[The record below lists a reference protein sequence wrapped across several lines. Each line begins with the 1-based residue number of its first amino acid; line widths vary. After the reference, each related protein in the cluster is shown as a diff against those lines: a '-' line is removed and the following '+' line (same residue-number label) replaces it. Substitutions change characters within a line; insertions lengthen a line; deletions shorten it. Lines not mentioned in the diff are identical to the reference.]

1 MKRWSYL
8 FMAMGIATAFSACS
22 DEVDL
27 SANNGGGTEESTS
40 QVFMQF
46 NLELPAVS
54 RSTTTSDDDDDYV
67 SSDAGVEIGKD
78 YENQVSEVLV
88 VITDATAGNTY
99 DDFIAGSTVTNLI
112 PTGNNTTYVV
122 PFNTN
127 KLVDYVGDPVNI
139 YVYCNPTKELKEK
152 LEKEEDIDVD
162 ASYTL
167 TSATDETIWS
177 ITKGTTD
184 NKKIGHFLMTNADND
199 YKRTLPANLDNY
211 KVESNPFDLG
221 TINVERAAA
230 RFDYKST
237 VTDETYTLMEDEE
250 GKPEVTVTLTDMALV
265 NLSKEFYYLRRVSAD
280 GTSTNATI
288 GGTETNT
295 NYVVDTD
302 YEWKGKYSEET
313 TDKAS
318 HFFYVYN
325 PNSAST
331 TDYAW
336 TSISSLTS
344 EDNDES
350 WNSGENAN
358 DNRKGYKIWRYAT
371 ENTIPAQVSNQKKGI
386 TTGVAFKGEIQGVTD
401 DMKTLLDGKNV
412 VYVFDNILWGTWD
425 NVKTAA
431 EFKEDDNTTLSNP
444 SLAAAYNEAMEDP
457 DASDTEIEKKA
468 VAAGFTIF
476 RPNTTG
482 KYEVLYYYWNRHN
495 DNNNNGSM
503 GPMEFAVVRNNVY
516 KLSVTGVDKFGH
528 PTDPDDDPDPENPED
543 PDEEDDVYFKVAV
556 EVLPWV
562 VRINNI
568 EF

>member
-54 RSTTTSDDDDDYV
+54 RSTTQTGGG
-67 SSDAGVEIGKD
+67 SDAGVEIGKD

-88 VITDATAGNTY
+88 VITDATEGSTY
-99 DDFIAGSTVTNLI
+99 DKFIAKSSVVT
-112 PTGNNTTYVV
+112 PSSANNTTYVV
-122 PFNTN
+122 PFKTTELTSSAG
-127 KLVDYVGDPVNI
+127 KSVNV
-139 YVYCNPTKELKEK
+139 YVYCNPTEELTKATTF
-152 LEKEEDIDVD
+152 DVNKD
-162 ASYTL
+162 YYTL
-167 TSATDETIWS
+167 TDATNATIW
-177 ITKGTTD
+177 TK
-184 NKKIGHFLMTNADND
+184 NKFLMTNADND

-211 KVESNPFDLG
+211 NVESNPFDLG

-230 RFDYKST
+230 RFDYKSS
-237 VTDETYTLMEDEE
+237 VANETYTLMEDEE

-280 GTSTNATI
+280 GTSTNAAI
-288 GGTETNT
+288 GATETNT

-302 YEWKGKYSEET
+302 YEWKGKYSEQT

-325 PNSAST
+325 PNSASK

-358 DNRKGYKIWRYAT
+358 DKRKGYKIWRYAT
-371 ENTIPAQVSNQKKGI
+371 ENTIPKGTDDGLQKKGI
-386 TTGVAFKGEIQGVTD
+386 TTGVVFKGEIQGATE
-401 DMKTLLDGKNV
+401 DMKTLLNGTNT

-431 EFKEDDNTTLSNP
+431 EATESGNTTLANP
-444 SLAAAYNEAMEDP
+444 SLAAAYNEAMKGGY
-457 DASDTEIEKKA
+457 TEAKA

-476 RPNTTG
+476 KPNADK

-495 DNNNNGSM
+495 DNDNNGSM

-516 KLSVTGVDKFGH
+516 KLSVTGVNKFGH
-528 PTDPDDDPDPENPED
+528 PTNPGDDPDPENPED

-562 VRINNI
+562 VRINDI

>member
-27 SANNGGGTEESTS
+27 SANNEESTEESTS

-54 RSTTTSDDDDDYV
+54 RSTTQTGGG
-67 SSDAGVEIGKD
+67 SDAGVEIGKD

-88 VITDATAGNTY
+88 VITDAK
-99 DDFIAGSTVTNLI
+99 DDKFIAGSTVTNLI

-127 KLVDYVGDPVNI
+127 KLVNYVEKPVNI
-139 YVYCNPTKELKEK
+139 YVYCNPTSELKK
-152 LEKEEDIDVD
+152 GLESEDGIDVN
-162 ASYTL
+162 ATYTL

-177 ITKGTTD
+177 ITDGD
-184 NKKIGHFLMTNADND
+184 NNTKNGHFLMTNADED
-199 YKRTLPANLDNY
+199 YERTLPANLDNY
-211 KVESNPFDLG
+211 KVESNPFDLE
-221 TINVERAAA
+221 TIKVERAAA
-230 RFDYKST
+230 RFDYKSSDA
-237 VTDETYTLMEDEE
+237 DETYTLMKDEN
-250 GKPEVTVTLTDMALV
+250 GDPEVTITLTDMALV

-371 ENTIPAQVSNQKKGI
+371 ENTIPAKVSNQKKGI
-386 TTGVAFKGEIQGVTD
+386 TTGVAFKGEIKGVSEG
-401 DMKTLLDGKNV
+401 MKTLLNGTNT
-412 VYVFDNILWGTWD
+412 VYVFDNILWGTWE
-425 NVKTAA
+425 NVEEAA
-431 EFKEDDNTTLSNP
+431 EAKESGNTTLANP
-444 SLAAAYNEAMEDP
+444 LLAAAYNKAMEDP
-457 DASDTEIEKKA
+457 DASDTEIEKNA
-468 VAAGFTIF
+468 VDAGFTIF
-476 RPNTTG
+476 KPNADK

-495 DNNNNGSM
+495 DNKNNGSM

-516 KLSVTGVDKFGH
+516 KLSVTGVNKFGH
-528 PTDPDDDPDPENPED
+528 PTNPGDDPDPENPED

-562 VRINNI
+562 VRINDI

>member
-27 SANNGGGTEESTS
+27 STNNGGSTEESTS

-54 RSTTTSDDDDDYV
+54 RSTTQTGGG
-67 SSDAGVEIGKD
+67 SDAGVEIGKD

-88 VITDATAGNTY
+88 VITDATEGSTY
-99 DDFIAGSTVTNLI
+99 DKFIAKSSVVT
-112 PTGNNTTYVV
+112 PSSANNTTYVV
-122 PFNTN
+122 PFKTTELTSSAG
-127 KLVDYVGDPVNI
+127 KSVNV
-139 YVYCNPTKELKEK
+139 YVYCNPTEELTKATTF
-152 LEKEEDIDVD
+152 DVNKD
-162 ASYTL
+162 YYTL
-167 TSATDETIWS
+167 TDATNATIW
-177 ITKGTTD
+177 TK
-184 NKKIGHFLMTNADND
+184 NKFLMTNADND

-211 KVESNPFDLG
+211 KVESNPFDLE
-221 TINVERAAA
+221 TIKVERAAA
-230 RFDYKST
+230 RFDYKSSDD
-237 VTDETYTLMEDEE
+237 DETYTLMEDEN
-250 GKPEVTVTLTDMALV
+250 GDPEVTITLTDMALV
-265 NLSKEFYYLRRVSAD
+265 NLSKEFYYLRRVSDD
-280 GTSTNATI
+280 GTSTNAAI
-288 GGTETNT
+288 GGTETKT

-302 YEWKGKYSEET
+302 ADWKSSYSSGSES
-313 TDKAS
+313 D
-318 HFFYVYN
+318 HFYYTYQ
-325 PNSAST
+325 PNDAGAST
-331 TDYAW
+331 YDWDKIADVTGASGTADTD
-336 TSISSLTS
+336 
-344 EDNDES
+344 NS
-350 WNSGENAN
+350 WNT
-358 DNRKGYKIWRYAT
+358 DNSKGDYKIWRYAT

-386 TTGVAFKGEIQGVTD
+386 TTGVAFKGEIKGVSEG
-401 DMKTLLDGKNV
+401 MKTLLNGTNT

-431 EFKEDDNTTLSNP
+431 EAKESDKTTLSNP
-444 SLAAAYNEAMEDP
+444 SLAAAYNKATKEGYT
-457 DASDTEIEKKA
+457 DAKA

-568 EF
+568 KF

>member
-1 MKRWSYL
+1 MKRWNYL
-8 FMAMGIATAFSACS
+8 FMAMGIAMAFSACS

-27 SANNGGGTEESTS
+27 SANNEESTEESTS

-54 RSTTTSDDDDDYV
+54 RSSTTSDDDDDDYV
-67 SSDAGVEIGKD
+67 LSDAGVEIGKD

-88 VITDATAGNTY
+88 VITDAK
-99 DDFIAGSTVTNLI
+99 DDKFIAGSTVTNLI

-127 KLVDYVGDPVNI
+127 KLVNYVEKPVNI
-139 YVYCNPTKELKEK
+139 YVYCNPTSELKK
-152 LEKEEDIDVD
+152 GLESEDGIDVN
-162 ASYTL
+162 ATYTL

-177 ITKGTTD
+177 ITDGD
-184 NKKIGHFLMTNADND
+184 NNTKNGHFLMTNADND

-211 KVESNPFDLG
+211 KVESNPFDLE
-221 TINVERAAA
+221 TIKVERAAA
-230 RFDYKST
+230 RFDYKSS
-237 VTDETYTLMEDEE
+237 VAKETYTLMEED
-250 GKPEVTVTLTDMALV
+250 GKAEVTVTLTDMALV

-280 GTSTNATI
+280 GTSTSATI

-302 YEWKGKYSEET
+302 YDWKSGSTITDYSG
-313 TDKAS
+313 

-325 PNSAST
+325 QNSASA
-331 TDYAW
+331 DYTW
-336 TSISSLTS
+336 TSISSLTNNDD
-344 EDNDES
+344 DNNNS
-350 WNSGENAN
+350 WNTDGT
-358 DNRKGYKIWRYAT
+358 KGDYKIWRYAT
-371 ENTIPAQVSNQKKGI
+371 ENTIPKGTDDGLQKKGI
-386 TTGVAFKGEIQGVTD
+386 TTGVVFKGEIQGATA
-401 DMKTLLDGKNV
+401 DMKALLNGTNT

-431 EFKEDDNTTLSNP
+431 ELKESDKTTLANP
-444 SLAAAYNEAMEDP
+444 LLAAAYKEATKEVYT
-457 DASDTEIEKKA
+457 DANA

-476 RPNTTG
+476 KPNADR

-495 DNNNNGSM
+495 DNKNNGSM

-516 KLSVTGVDKFGH
+516 KLSVTGVNKFGH

>member
-27 SANNGGGTEESTS
+27 SANNGGSTEESTS

-54 RSTTTSDDDDDYV
+54 RSTTQIGGG
-67 SSDAGVEIGKD
+67 SDAGVEIGKD

-88 VITDATAGNTY
+88 VITDATEGDTY
-99 DDFIAGSTVTNLI
+99 DKFITGSTVTNLI
-112 PTGNNTTYVV
+112 PTGSNTTYVV

-127 KLVDYVGDPVNI
+127 KLVDYAGDPVNI
-139 YVYCNPTKELKEK
+139 YVYCNPTSGLKDK
-152 LEKEEDIDVD
+152 LKEEDIDVD

-167 TSATDETIWS
+167 TSVTDETIWS

-184 NKKIGHFLMTNADND
+184 NEKIGHFLMTNADKN

-211 KVESNPFDLG
+211 KVESNPFDLE
-221 TINVERAAA
+221 TIKVERAAA
-230 RFDYKST
+230 RFDYKSS
-237 VTDETYTLMEDEE
+237 VANETYTLMEDEN
-250 GKPEVTVTLTDMALV
+250 GDPEVTVTLTDMALV

-325 PNSAST
+325 PNSAT

-358 DNRKGYKIWRYAT
+358 VDRKGYKIWRYAT

-386 TTGVAFKGEIQGVTD
+386 TTGVVFKGEIQGKG
-401 DMKTLLDGKNV
+401 DMANLLNGEKT

-431 EFKEDDNTTLSNP
+431 EAKESGNTTLSNP
-444 SLAAAYNEAMEDP
+444 SLAAAYNEAMEDGYT
-457 DASDTEIEKKA
+457 DAKA
-468 VAAGFTIF
+468 VTAGFTIF
-476 RPNTTG
+476 RPNANK

-495 DNNNNGSM
+495 DNDNNGSM

-516 KLSVTGVDKFGH
+516 KLSVTGVNKFGH
-528 PTDPDDDPDPENPED
+528 PTNPGDDPDPENPED

-562 VRINNI
+562 VRINDI
-568 EF
+568 KF

>member
-54 RSTTTSDDDDDYV
+54 RSTTQPGGG
-67 SSDAGVEIGKD
+67 SDAGVEIGKD
-78 YENQVSEVLV
+78 CENQVSEVLV
-88 VITDATAGNTY
+88 VITDAT
-99 DDFIAGSTVTNLI
+99 DDKFITKSSVVTAT
-112 PTGNNTTYVV
+112 PTANNTTYVV
-122 PFNTN
+122 PFSTTA
-127 KLVDYVGDPVNI
+127 LTSYVGKSVNV
-139 YVYCNPTKELKEK
+139 YVYCNPTQELKEAESINVNMMTYALK
-152 LEKEEDIDVD
+152 SE
-162 ASYTL
+162 
-167 TSATDETIWS
+167 TDETIW
-177 ITKGTTD
+177 TN
-184 NKKIGHFLMTNADND
+184 NKFLMTNADDD
-199 YKRTLPANLDNY
+199 YERTLPANLDDY
-211 KVESNPFDLG
+211 RVETNPFDLE
-221 TINVERAAA
+221 TIKVERAAA

-250 GKPEVTVTLTDMALV
+250 GDPEVTITLTDMALV

-302 YEWKGKYSEET
+302 YDWKSGSTITDYS
-313 TDKAS
+313 D

-325 PNSAST
+325 QNSASA
-331 TDYAW
+331 DYTW
-336 TSISSLTS
+336 TSISSLTNN
-344 EDNDES
+344 EDDTDNS
-350 WNSGENAN
+350 WNTDGT
-358 DNRKGYKIWRYAT
+358 KGDYKIWRYAT
-371 ENTIPAQVSNQKKGI
+371 ENTIPAAVSNQKKGI
-386 TTGVAFKGEIQGVTD
+386 TTGVVFKGEINAAEGSAI
-401 DMKTLLDGKNV
+401 KTAMDAGYL
-412 VYVFDNILWGTWD
+412 VYVFDNILWGTW
-425 NVKTAA
+425 NEVETAA
-431 EFKEDDNTTLSNP
+431 KATESGSSTLLNP
-444 SLAAAYNEAMEDP
+444 SLAAAYNEATDDGYT
-457 DASDTEIEKKA
+457 DAKA

-476 RPNTTG
+476 KPNADK

-495 DNNNNGSM
+495 DNKNNGSM

-516 KLSVTGVDKFGH
+516 KLSVTGVNKFGH
-528 PTDPDDDPDPENPED
+528 PTDPKDDPDPENPED

>member
-1 MKRWSYL
+1 MKWSYL

-27 SANNGGGTEESTS
+27 SANNEESTEESTS

-54 RSTTTSDDDDDYV
+54 RSTTQTGGG
-67 SSDAGVEIGKD
+67 SDAGVEIGKD

-88 VITDATAGNTY
+88 VITDAK
-99 DDFIAGSTVTNLI
+99 DDKFIAGSTVTNLI

-127 KLVDYVGDPVNI
+127 KLVNYVEKPVNI
-139 YVYCNPTKELKEK
+139 YVYCNPTSELKK
-152 LEKEEDIDVD
+152 GLESEDGIDVN
-162 ASYTL
+162 ATYTL

-177 ITKGTTD
+177 ITDGDKNTK
-184 NKKIGHFLMTNADND
+184 NGHFLMTNADDN
-199 YKRTLPANLDNY
+199 YVRTLPANLDNY
-211 KVESNPFDLG
+211 KVESHPFDLE

-230 RFDYKST
+230 RFDYKSS
-237 VTDETYTLMEDEE
+237 VDDETYMLMGED
-250 GKPEVTVTLTDMALV
+250 GKEEVTVTLTDMALV
-265 NLSKEFYYLRRVSAD
+265 NLSKEFYYLRRVSAN
-280 GTSTNATI
+280 GTSTDATI
-288 GGTETNT
+288 GGTETKT

-350 WNSGENAN
+350 WNSGEIAK
-358 DNRKGYKIWRYAT
+358 RKGYKIWRYAT

-386 TTGVAFKGEIQGVTD
+386 TTGVAFKGEIKGVSD
-401 DMKTLLDGKNV
+401 RMKTLLNGTNT

-425 NVKTAA
+425 DVKTAA
-431 EFKEDDNTTLSNP
+431 EAKKESDKTTLANP
-444 SLAAAYNEAMEDP
+444 LLAAAYNEAMKGGYT
-457 DASDTEIEKKA
+457 DAKA
-468 VAAGFTIF
+468 VTAGFTIF
-476 RPNTTG
+476 RPNTTTK

-516 KLSVTGVDKFGH
+516 KLSVTGVNKFGH
-528 PTDPDDDPDPENPED
+528 PTDPKDDPDPENPED

-562 VRINNI
+562 VRINDI

>member
-27 SANNGGGTEESTS
+27 STNNGGSTEESTS

-54 RSTTTSDDDDDYV
+54 RSTTQTEGG
-67 SSDAGVEIGKD
+67 SDAGVEIGKD

-88 VITDATAGNTY
+88 VITDATEGSTY
-99 DDFIAGSTVTNLI
+99 DKFIAKSSVVT
-112 PTGNNTTYVV
+112 PSSANNTTYVV
-122 PFNTN
+122 PFKTTELASSAG
-127 KLVDYVGDPVNI
+127 KSVNV
-139 YVYCNPTKELKEK
+139 YVYCNPTEELTKATTF
-152 LEKEEDIDVD
+152 DVNKD
-162 ASYTL
+162 YYTL
-167 TSATDETIWS
+167 TDATNATIW
-177 ITKGTTD
+177 TK
-184 NKKIGHFLMTNADND
+184 NKFLMTNADDD
-199 YKRTLPANLDNY
+199 YERTLPANLDNY
-211 KVESNPFDLG
+211 KVESNPFDLK
-221 TINVERAAA
+221 TIKVERAAA

-237 VTDETYTLMEDEE
+237 VANETYTLMEDED
-250 GKPEVTVTLTDMALV
+250 GDPEVTITLTDMALV

-288 GGTETNT
+288 GGTEVGGTSA

-302 YEWKGKYSEET
+302 ADWKSSYSSGSES
-313 TDKAS
+313 D
-318 HFFYVYN
+318 HFYYTYQ
-325 PNSAST
+325 PNDAGAST
-331 TDYAW
+331 YDWDKIADVTGASGTADTD
-336 TSISSLTS
+336 
-344 EDNDES
+344 NS
-350 WNSGENAN
+350 WNADGT
-358 DNRKGYKIWRYAT
+358 KGDYKIWRYAT
-371 ENTIPAQVSNQKKGI
+371 ENTIPKGTDDGLQKKGI
-386 TTGVAFKGEIQGVTD
+386 TTGVAFKGEIQGATE
-401 DMKTLLDGKNV
+401 DMKTLLNGTNT
-412 VYVFDNILWGTWD
+412 VYVFDNILWGEWSD
-425 NVKTAA
+425 VKTAA
-431 EFKEDDNTTLSNP
+431 EAKESDNTTLANP
-444 SLAAAYNEAMEDP
+444 SLAAAYNEATKDSYT
-457 DASDTEIEKKA
+457 DAKA

-476 RPNTTG
+476 KPNTNK

-562 VRINNI
+562 VRINDI

>member
-8 FMAMGIATAFSACS
+8 FMAMGIAMAFSACS
-22 DEVDL
+22 DEIDL
-27 SANNGGGTEESTS
+27 SANNEESTEESTS

-46 NLELPAVS
+46 SLELPAVS
-54 RSTTTSDDDDDYV
+54 RSSTTSDDDDNYV

-88 VITDATAGNTY
+88 VITDAT
-99 DDFIAGSTVTNLI
+99 DDKFITGSTVTNLI
-112 PTGNNTTYVV
+112 PTGSNTTYVV

-127 KLVDYVGDPVNI
+127 KLVNYVEKPVNI
-139 YVYCNPTKELKEK
+139 YVYCNPTSELKK
-152 LEKEEDIDVD
+152 GLESEDGIDVN
-162 ASYTL
+162 ATYTL

-177 ITKGTTD
+177 ITDGD
-184 NKKIGHFLMTNADND
+184 NNTKNGHFLMTNADDD
-199 YKRTLPANLDNY
+199 YERTLPANLDNY
-211 KVESNPFDLG
+211 KVESNPFDLK
-221 TINVERAAA
+221 TIKVERAAA
-230 RFDYKST
+230 RFDYKSSAN
-237 VTDETYTLMEDEE
+237 TYTLMEDEN
-250 GKPEVTVTLTDMALV
+250 GDPEVTVTLTDMALV

-280 GTSTNATI
+280 GTSTNAAI

-358 DNRKGYKIWRYAT
+358 VDRKGYKIWRYAT

-386 TTGVAFKGEIQGVTD
+386 TTGVVFKGEIKGVSEG
-401 DMKTLLDGKNV
+401 MKTLLNGTNT
-412 VYVFDNILWGTWD
+412 VYVFDNILWGEWSD
-425 NVKTAA
+425 VETAA
-431 EFKEDDNTTLSNP
+431 NAKESDNTTLSNP
-444 SLAAAYNEAMEDP
+444 LLAAAYNEATKGGYTND
-457 DASDTEIEKKA
+457 KA

-476 RPNTTG
+476 KPNADK

-516 KLSVTGVDKFGH
+516 KLSVTGVNKFGH
-528 PTDPDDDPDPENPED
+528 PTNPGDDPDPENPED

-562 VRINNI
+562 VRINDI

>member
-8 FMAMGIATAFSACS
+8 FMAMGIAMAFSACS
-22 DEVDL
+22 DEIDL
-27 SANNGGGTEESTS
+27 SANNEESTEESTS

-54 RSTTTSDDDDDYV
+54 RSTTQTGGG
-67 SSDAGVEIGKD
+67 SDAGVEIGKD

-88 VITDATAGNTY
+88 VITDATEGSTY
-99 DDFIAGSTVTNLI
+99 DKFITGSTVTNLI
-112 PTGNNTTYVV
+112 PTGSNTTYVV

-127 KLVDYVGDPVNI
+127 KLVNYVGKPVNI
-139 YVYCNPTKELKEK
+139 YVYCNPTSELKK
-152 LEKEEDIDVD
+152 GLESEDGIDVN
-162 ASYTL
+162 ATYTL

-177 ITKGTTD
+177 ITDGD
-184 NKKIGHFLMTNADND
+184 NNTKNGHFLMTNADD
-199 YKRTLPANLDNY
+199 EYERTLPDNLDNY
-211 KVESNPFDLG
+211 KVESHPFDLK

-230 RFDYKST
+230 RFDYKSSG
-237 VTDETYTLMEDEE
+237 ETYTLMEKD
-250 GKPEVTVTLTDMALV
+250 GKAEVTVTLTDMALV

-280 GTSTNATI
+280 GTSTNAAI

-302 YEWKGKYSEET
+302 YDWKSGSTITDYS
-313 TDKAS
+313 D

-325 PNSAST
+325 QNSASA
-331 TDYAW
+331 DYTW
-336 TSISSLTS
+336 TSISSLTKN
-344 EDNDES
+344 EDDTDNS
-350 WNSGENAN
+350 WNT
-358 DNRKGYKIWRYAT
+358 DDTKGDYKIWRYAT

-386 TTGVAFKGEIQGVTD
+386 TTGVVFKGEIQGVSD
-401 DMKTLLDGKNV
+401 DMETLLDGENV

-431 EFKEDDNTTLSNP
+431 AKESDKTTLANP
-444 SLAAAYNEAMEDP
+444 LLAAAYNEAIKGGYT
-457 DASDTEIEKKA
+457 DAKA
-468 VAAGFTIF
+468 VTAGFTIF
-476 RPNTTG
+476 RPNTTTK

-516 KLSVTGVDKFGH
+516 KLSVTGVNKFGH
-528 PTDPDDDPDPENPED
+528 PTNPGDDPDPENPED

-562 VRINNI
+562 VRINDI

>member
-8 FMAMGIATAFSACS
+8 FMAMGVAMAFSACS

-46 NLELPAVS
+46 SLELPAVS
-54 RSTTTSDDDDDYV
+54 RSSTTSDDDDDDYV

-88 VITDATAGNTY
+88 VITDAT
-99 DDFIAGSTVTNLI
+99 DDKFITGSTVTNLI
-112 PTGNNTTYVV
+112 PTGSNTTYVV

-127 KLVDYVGDPVNI
+127 KLVNYVGKPVNI
-139 YVYCNPTKELKEK
+139 YVYCNPTSELKK
-152 LEKEEDIDVD
+152 GLESEDGIDVN
-162 ASYTL
+162 ATYTL

-177 ITKGTTD
+177 ITDGD
-184 NKKIGHFLMTNADND
+184 NNTKNGHFLMTNADDD
-199 YKRTLPANLDNY
+199 YERTLPANLDNY
-211 KVESNPFDLG
+211 KVESNPYNLG

-230 RFDYKST
+230 RFDYKSS
-237 VTDETYTLMEDEE
+237 VDNETYTLMEDEE
-250 GKPEVTVTLTDMALV
+250 GDPEVTITLTDMALV

-280 GTSTNATI
+280 GKRENATI
-288 GGTETNT
+288 GGTEVGGTSA

-302 YEWKGKYSEET
+302 ADWKSSYSSGSES
-313 TDKAS
+313 D
-318 HFFYVYN
+318 HFYYTYQ
-325 PNSAST
+325 PNDAGAST
-331 TDYAW
+331 YDWDKIADVTGASGTADTD
-336 TSISSLTS
+336 
-344 EDNDES
+344 NS
-350 WNSGENAN
+350 WNADGT
-358 DNRKGYKIWRYAT
+358 KGDYKIWRYAT
-371 ENTIPAQVSNQKKGI
+371 ENTIPKGTDDGLQKKGI
-386 TTGVAFKGEIQGVTD
+386 TTGVAFKGEIKGVSEG
-401 DMKTLLDGKNV
+401 MKTLLNGTNT
-412 VYVFDNILWGTWD
+412 VYVFDNILWGTWE
-425 NVKTAA
+425 NVEEAA
-431 EFKEDDNTTLSNP
+431 EATESDNTTLANP
-444 SLAAAYNEAMEDP
+444 SLAAAYNKATKEGYT
-457 DASDTEIEKKA
+457 DAKA

-495 DNNNNGSM
+495 DNKNNGSM

-528 PTDPDDDPDPENPED
+528 PTDPKDDPDPENPED

-562 VRINNI
+562 VRINDI

>member
-54 RSTTTSDDDDDYV
+54 RSTTQPGGG
-67 SSDAGVEIGKD
+67 SDAGVEIGKD

-88 VITDATAGNTY
+88 VITDATAGDTY

-230 RFDYKST
+230 RFDYKSS
-237 VTDETYTLMEDEE
+237 VANETYTLMEDEE
-250 GKPEVTVTLTDMALV
+250 RKPEVTVTLTDMALV

-280 GTSTNATI
+280 GTNTSATI
-288 GGTETNT
+288 GGTEVGGTSA

-302 YEWKGKYSEET
+302 ADWKSSYSSGSES
-313 TDKAS
+313 D
-318 HFFYVYN
+318 HFYYIYQ
-325 PNSAST
+325 PNDASAST
-331 TDYAW
+331 YDWDRITDV
-336 TSISSLTS
+336 TGTNGTD
-344 EDNDES
+344 DNNNS
-350 WNSGENAN
+350 WNT
-358 DNRKGYKIWRYAT
+358 DNSKGDYKIWCYAT

-386 TTGVAFKGEIQGVTD
+386 TTGVAFKGEIQGATA
-401 DMKTLLDGKNV
+401 DMKTLLNGTNT

-431 EFKEDDNTTLSNP
+431 EVTESGNTTLANP
-444 SLAAAYNEAMEDP
+444 LLAAAYKEAMKGGYA
-457 DASDTEIEKKA
+457 DAKA
-468 VAAGFTIF
+468 VDAGFTIF
-476 RPNTTG
+476 KPNTDG

-495 DNNNNGSM
+495 DNDNNGSM

-516 KLSVTGVDKFGH
+516 KLSVTGVNKFGH
-528 PTDPDDDPDPENPED
+528 PTNPGDDPDPENPED

-562 VRINNI
+562 VRINDI

>member
-27 SANNGGGTEESTS
+27 SANNEGSTEESTS

-46 NLELPAVS
+46 NLELPEVS
-54 RSTTTSDDDDDYV
+54 RSTTQTEGG
-67 SSDAGVEIGKD
+67 SDAGVEIGKD

-88 VITDATAGNTY
+88 VITDATEGDTY
-99 DDFIAGSTVTNLI
+99 DKFITGSTVTNLI
-112 PTGNNTTYVV
+112 PTGSNTTYVV

-127 KLVDYVGDPVNI
+127 KLVDYAGDPVNI
-139 YVYCNPTKELKEK
+139 YVYCNPTSELKDK
-152 LEKEEDIDVD
+152 LKKEEDIDVD

-167 TSATDETIWS
+167 TSVTDETIWS

-184 NKKIGHFLMTNADND
+184 NEKIGHFLMTNADND

-211 KVESNPFDLG
+211 KVESNPFDLK

-230 RFDYKST
+230 RFDYKSS
-237 VTDETYTLMEDEE
+237 VADETYTLMEKD
-250 GKPEVTVTLTDMALV
+250 GKAEVTVTLTDMALV

-280 GTSTNATI
+280 GTSTNAAI
-288 GGTETNT
+288 GGTETKT

-350 WNSGENAN
+350 WNSGENEN
-358 DNRKGYKIWRYAT
+358 VDRNGYKIWRYAT
-371 ENTIPAQVSNQKKGI
+371 ENTIPDQVSNQKKGI
-386 TTGVAFKGEIQGVTD
+386 TTGVAFKGEIKGVSEG
-401 DMKTLLDGKNV
+401 MKKLLNGTNT

-425 NVKTAA
+425 DVKTAA
-431 EFKEDDNTTLSNP
+431 AKKESDNTTLSNP
-444 SLAAAYNEAMEDP
+444 LLAAAYNKAMEDP
-457 DASDTEIEKKA
+457 DASDTEIKKKA
-468 VAAGFTIF
+468 VDAGFTIF
-476 RPNTTG
+476 KPNADK

-516 KLSVTGVDKFGH
+516 KLSVTGVNKFGH
-528 PTDPDDDPDPENPED
+528 PTNPGDDPDPENPED

-562 VRINNI
+562 VRINDI

>member
-27 SANNGGGTEESTS
+27 STNNGGSTEESTS

-46 NLELPAVS
+46 NLELPAES
-54 RSTTTSDDDDDYV
+54 RSTTQPGGG
-67 SSDAGVEIGKD
+67 SDAGVEIGKD

-88 VITDATAGNTY
+88 VITDAT
-99 DDFIAGSTVTNLI
+99 DDKFITGSTVTNLI

-211 KVESNPFDLG
+211 KVESNPFDLK
-221 TINVERAAA
+221 TIKVERAAA

-237 VTDETYTLMEDEE
+237 VANETYTLMEDED
-250 GKPEVTVTLTDMALV
+250 GDPEVTITLTDMALV

-302 YEWKGKYSEET
+302 YDWKSGSTITDYS
-313 TDKAS
+313 D

-325 PNSAST
+325 QNSASA
-331 TDYAW
+331 DYTW
-336 TSISSLTS
+336 TSISSLTNN
-344 EDNDES
+344 EDDTDNS
-350 WNSGENAN
+350 WNTDGT
-358 DNRKGYKIWRYAT
+358 KGDYKIWRYAT
-371 ENTIPAQVSNQKKGI
+371 ENTIPAAVSNQ
-386 TTGVAFKGEIQGVTD
+386 Q
-401 DMKTLLDGKNV
+401 N
-412 VYVFDNILWGTWD
+412 
-425 NVKTAA
+425 
-431 EFKEDDNTTLSNP
+431 
-444 SLAAAYNEAMEDP
+444 SLY
-457 DASDTEIEKKA
+457 
-468 VAAGFTIF
+468 
-476 RPNTTG
+476 
-482 KYEVLYYYWNRHN
+482 LY
-495 DNNNNGSM
+495 
-503 GPMEFAVVRNNVY
+503 
-516 KLSVTGVDKFGH
+516 
-528 PTDPDDDPDPENPED
+528 
-543 PDEEDDVYFKVAV
+543 
-556 EVLPWV
+556 
-562 VRINNI
+562 
-568 EF
+568 

>member
-27 SANNGGGTEESTS
+27 STNNGGSTEESTS

-54 RSTTTSDDDDDYV
+54 RSTTQTGGG
-67 SSDAGVEIGKD
+67 SDAGVEIGKD

-88 VITDATAGNTY
+88 VITDATEGSTY
-99 DDFIAGSTVTNLI
+99 DKFIAKSSVVT
-112 PTGNNTTYVV
+112 PSSANNTTYVV
-122 PFNTN
+122 PFKTTELTSSAG
-127 KLVDYVGDPVNI
+127 KSVNV
-139 YVYCNPTKELKEK
+139 YVYCNPTEELTKATTF
-152 LEKEEDIDVD
+152 DVNKD
-162 ASYTL
+162 YYTL
-167 TSATDETIWS
+167 TDATNATIW
-177 ITKGTTD
+177 TK
-184 NKKIGHFLMTNADND
+184 NKFLMTNADND

-211 KVESNPFDLG
+211 KVESNPFDLE
-221 TINVERAAA
+221 TIKVERAAA
-230 RFDYKST
+230 RFDYKSSDD
-237 VTDETYTLMEDEE
+237 DETYTLMEDEN
-250 GKPEVTVTLTDMALV
+250 GDPEVTITLTDMALV
-265 NLSKEFYYLRRVSAD
+265 NLSKEFYYLRRVSDD
-280 GTSTNATI
+280 GTSTNAAI
-288 GGTETNT
+288 GGTETKT

-302 YEWKGKYSEET
+302 ADWKSSYSSGSES
-313 TDKAS
+313 D
-318 HFFYVYN
+318 HFYYTYQ
-325 PNSAST
+325 PNDAGAST
-331 TDYAW
+331 YDWDKIADVTGASGTADTD
-336 TSISSLTS
+336 
-344 EDNDES
+344 NS
-350 WNSGENAN
+350 WNADGT
-358 DNRKGYKIWRYAT
+358 KGDYKIWRYAT
-371 ENTIPAQVSNQKKGI
+371 ENTIPKGTDDGLQKKGI
-386 TTGVAFKGEIQGVTD
+386 TTGVAFKGEIKGVSEG
-401 DMKTLLDGKNV
+401 MKALLNGINT

-425 NVKTAA
+425 DVKKAA
-431 EFKEDDNTTLSNP
+431 EDKKSGSTTLSNP
-444 SLAAAYNEAMEDP
+444 LLAAAYNEAMKGGYT
-457 DASDTEIEKKA
+457 DAKA

-476 RPNTTG
+476 KPNADK

-516 KLSVTGVDKFGH
+516 KLSVTGVNKFGH

>member
-27 SANNGGGTEESTS
+27 SANNEESTEESTS

-54 RSTTTSDDDDDYV
+54 RSTTQTEGG
-67 SSDAGVEIGKD
+67 SDAGVEIGKD

-88 VITDATAGNTY
+88 VITDATEGSTY
-99 DDFIAGSTVTNLI
+99 DKFITGSTVTNLI
-112 PTGNNTTYVV
+112 PTGSNTTYVV

-127 KLVDYVGDPVNI
+127 KLVNYVGKPVNI
-139 YVYCNPTKELKEK
+139 YVYCNPTSELKK
-152 LEKEEDIDVD
+152 GLESEDGIDVN
-162 ASYTL
+162 ATYTL
-167 TSATDETIWS
+167 TSETDETIWS
-177 ITKGTTD
+177 ITDGD
-184 NKKIGHFLMTNADND
+184 NNTKNGHFLMTNADD
-199 YKRTLPANLDNY
+199 EYKRTLPANLDNY
-211 KVESNPFDLG
+211 KVESNPFDLE
-221 TINVERAAA
+221 TIKVERAAA
-230 RFDYKST
+230 RFDYKSS
-237 VTDETYTLMEDEE
+237 VDDETYTLMGED
-250 GKPEVTVTLTDMALV
+250 GKEEVTVTLTDMALV
-265 NLSKEFYYLRRVSAD
+265 NLSKEFYYLRRVSDD
-280 GTSTNATI
+280 GTSTSAII

-302 YEWKGKYSEET
+302 YDWKSGSTITDYS
-313 TDKAS
+313 D

-325 PNSAST
+325 QNSASA
-331 TDYAW
+331 DYTW
-336 TSISSLTS
+336 TSISSLTKN
-344 EDNDES
+344 EDDTDNS
-350 WNSGENAN
+350 WNADGT
-358 DNRKGYKIWRYAT
+358 KGDYKIWRYAT
-371 ENTIPAQVSNQKKGI
+371 ENTIPKGTDDGLQKKGI
-386 TTGVAFKGEIQGVTD
+386 TTGVAFKGEIKGVSD
-401 DMKTLLDGKNV
+401 RMRILLNGTNT

-425 NVKTAA
+425 DVKKAA
-431 EFKEDDNTTLSNP
+431 EATESGNTTLANP
-444 SLAAAYNEAMEDP
+444 LLAAAYNKAMEDP
-457 DASDTEIEKKA
+457 DASDTEIKKKA

-476 RPNTTG
+476 KPNADK

-516 KLSVTGVDKFGH
+516 KLSVTGVNKFGH
-528 PTDPDDDPDPENPED
+528 PTNPGDDPDPENPVD

>member
-1 MKRWSYL
+1 MKKWSYL
-8 FMAMGIATAFSACS
+8 FMTMGIATAFSACS

-27 SANNGGGTEESTS
+27 STNNGGSTEESTS

-54 RSTTTSDDDDDYV
+54 RSTTQIGGG
-67 SSDAGVEIGKD
+67 SDAGVEIGKD

-88 VITDATAGNTY
+88 VITDATEGSTY
-99 DDFIAGSTVTNLI
+99 DKFIAKSSVVT
-112 PTGNNTTYVV
+112 PSSANNTTYVV
-122 PFNTN
+122 PFKTTELTSSAGKSIN
-127 KLVDYVGDPVNI
+127 V
-139 YVYCNPTKELKEK
+139 YVYCNPTEELTKATTF
-152 LEKEEDIDVD
+152 DVNKD
-162 ASYTL
+162 YYTL
-167 TSATDETIWS
+167 TDATNATIW
-177 ITKGTTD
+177 TK
-184 NKKIGHFLMTNADND
+184 NKFLMTNADKD

-211 KVESNPFDLG
+211 KVESNPFDLE
-221 TINVERAAA
+221 TIKVERAAA
-230 RFDYKST
+230 RFDYKSS
-237 VTDETYTLMEDEE
+237 VANETYTLMEDEN
-250 GKPEVTVTLTDMALV
+250 GDPEVTITLTDMALV

-280 GTSTNATI
+280 GTSTNAAI

-302 YEWKGKYSEET
+302 YEWKSGSTITDYSG
-313 TDKAS
+313 

-331 TDYAW
+331 TDYVW

-358 DNRKGYKIWRYAT
+358 DKRKGYKIWRYAT
-371 ENTIPAQVSNQKKGI
+371 ENTIPAKVSNQKKGI
-386 TTGVAFKGEIQGVTD
+386 TTGVAFKGVIQGVSKR
-401 DMKTLLDGKNV
+401 MQTLLNGTNT

-425 NVKTAA
+425 DVKTAA
-431 EFKEDDNTTLSNP
+431 EATESGNTTLANP
-444 SLAAAYNEAMEDP
+444 LLAAAYKEATKGGSYTND
-457 DASDTEIEKKA
+457 KA
-468 VAAGFTIF
+468 VDAGFTIF
-476 RPNTTG
+476 KPNADK

-516 KLSVTGVDKFGH
+516 KLSVTGVNKFGH
-528 PTDPDDDPDPENPED
+528 PTNPGDDPDPENPED

-562 VRINNI
+562 VRINDI

>member
-8 FMAMGIATAFSACS
+8 FMAMGIAMAFSACS

-27 SANNGGGTEESTS
+27 SANNEESTEESTS

-46 NLELPAVS
+46 SLELPAVS
-54 RSTTTSDDDDDYV
+54 RSSTTSDDDDDDYV

-88 VITDATAGNTY
+88 VITDAKN
-99 DDFIAGSTVTNLI
+99 DKFITGSTVTNLI
-112 PTGNNTTYVV
+112 PTGSNTTYVV

-127 KLVDYVGDPVNI
+127 KLVDYAGDPVNI
-139 YVYCNPTKELKEK
+139 YVYCNPTSELKDK
-152 LEKEEDIDVD
+152 LKKEEDIDVD

-177 ITKGTTD
+177 ITDGD
-184 NKKIGHFLMTNADND
+184 NNTKNGHFLMTNADGD
-199 YKRTLPANLDNY
+199 YVRTLPDNLDNY
-211 KVESNPFDLG
+211 KVESHPFDLK

-230 RFDYKST
+230 RFDYKSS
-237 VTDETYTLMEDEE
+237 VADETYTLMGED
-250 GKPEVTVTLTDMALV
+250 GKAEVTVTLTDMALV

-336 TSISSLTS
+336 TSISSLTKN
-344 EDNDES
+344 EDDTDNS
-350 WNSGENAN
+350 WNT
-358 DNRKGYKIWRYAT
+358 DDTKGDYKIWRYAT
-371 ENTIPAQVSNQKKGI
+371 ENTIPDQVSNQKKGI
-386 TTGVAFKGEIQGVTD
+386 TTGVAFKGEIKGVSD
-401 DMKTLLDGKNV
+401 RMITLLDGTNT

-431 EFKEDDNTTLSNP
+431 EAKESDDKTTLANP
-444 SLAAAYNEAMEDP
+444 LLAAAYNEAMKGGYT
-457 DASDTEIEKKA
+457 DAKA

-476 RPNTTG
+476 RPNTTTK

-495 DNNNNGSM
+495 DNDNNGSM

-516 KLSVTGVDKFGH
+516 KLSVTGVNKFGH
-528 PTDPDDDPDPENPED
+528 PTNPGDDPDPENPED
-543 PDEEDDVYFKVAV
+543 PDEEDDVYFRVAV

>member
-27 SANNGGGTEESTS
+27 SVNNEGGTEESTS

-54 RSTTTSDDDDDYV
+54 RSTTQTGGG
-67 SSDAGVEIGKD
+67 SDAGVEIGKD

-88 VITDATAGNTY
+88 VITDATEGSTY
-99 DDFIAGSTVTNLI
+99 DKFIAKSSVVT
-112 PTGNNTTYVV
+112 PSSANNTTYVV
-122 PFNTN
+122 PFKTTELTSSAG
-127 KLVDYVGDPVNI
+127 KSVNV
-139 YVYCNPTKELKEK
+139 YVYCNPTEELTKATTF
-152 LEKEEDIDVD
+152 DVNKD
-162 ASYTL
+162 YYTL
-167 TSATDETIWS
+167 TDATNATIW
-177 ITKGTTD
+177 TK
-184 NKKIGHFLMTNADND
+184 NKFLMTNADNN

-211 KVESNPFDLG
+211 KVESNPFDLE
-221 TINVERAAA
+221 TIKVERAAA
-230 RFDYKST
+230 RFDYKSSDD
-237 VTDETYTLMEDEE
+237 DETYTLMEDEN
-250 GKPEVTVTLTDMALV
+250 GDPEVTITLTDMALV
-265 NLSKEFYYLRRVSAD
+265 NLSKEFYYLRRVSDD
-280 GTSTNATI
+280 GTSTNAAI
-288 GGTETNT
+288 GGTETKT

-302 YEWKGKYSEET
+302 ADWKSSYSSGSES
-313 TDKAS
+313 D
-318 HFFYVYN
+318 HFYYTYQ
-325 PNSAST
+325 PNDAGAST
-331 TDYAW
+331 YDWDKIADVTGASGTADTD
-336 TSISSLTS
+336 
-344 EDNDES
+344 NS
-350 WNSGENAN
+350 WNADGT
-358 DNRKGYKIWRYAT
+358 KGDYKIWRYAT

-386 TTGVAFKGEIQGVTD
+386 TTGVAFKGEIKGVSEG
-401 DMKTLLDGKNV
+401 MKTLLNGTNT

-431 EFKEDDNTTLSNP
+431 EAKESDKTTLSNP
-444 SLAAAYNEAMEDP
+444 SLSAAYNKATKEGYT
-457 DASDTEIEKKA
+457 DAKA

-476 RPNTTG
+476 KPNANK

>member
-1 MKRWSYL
+1 MKKWSYL
-8 FMAMGIATAFSACS
+8 FMTMGIATAFSACS

-27 SANNGGGTEESTS
+27 STNNGGSTEESTS

-46 NLELPAVS
+46 SLELPAVS
-54 RSTTTSDDDDDYV
+54 RSTTQIGGG
-67 SSDAGVEIGKD
+67 SDAGVEIGKD

-88 VITDATAGNTY
+88 VITDATEGSTY
-99 DDFIAGSTVTNLI
+99 DKFIAKSSVV
-112 PTGNNTTYVV
+112 PPSSANNTTYVV
-122 PFNTN
+122 PFKTTELTSSAG
-127 KLVDYVGDPVNI
+127 KSVNV
-139 YVYCNPTKELKEK
+139 YVYCNPTEELTKATTF
-152 LEKEEDIDVD
+152 DVNKD
-162 ASYTL
+162 YYTL
-167 TSATDETIWS
+167 TDATNATIW
-177 ITKGTTD
+177 TK
-184 NKKIGHFLMTNADND
+184 NKFLMTNADND
-199 YKRTLPANLDNY
+199 YKRTLPANLDDY
-211 KVESNPFDLG
+211 RVETNPFDLE

-230 RFDYKST
+230 RFDYKSS
-237 VTDETYTLMEDEE
+237 VANETYTLMEDEN
-250 GKPEVTVTLTDMALV
+250 GDPEVTITLTDMALV

-302 YEWKGKYSEET
+302 YDWKSGSTITDYSG
-313 TDKAS
+313 

-325 PNSAST
+325 QNSASA
-331 TDYAW
+331 DYTW
-336 TSISSLTS
+336 TSISSLTNNDD
-344 EDNDES
+344 DNNNS
-350 WNSGENAN
+350 WNTNNS
-358 DNRKGYKIWRYAT
+358 KGDYKIWRYAT
-371 ENTIPAQVSNQKKGI
+371 ENTIPKGTDDGLQKKGI
-386 TTGVAFKGEIQGVTD
+386 TTGVVFKGEIQGATE
-401 DMKTLLDGKNV
+401 DMKTLLNGTNT

-431 EFKEDDNTTLSNP
+431 EAKESDKTTLSNP
-444 SLAAAYNEAMEDP
+444 SLAAAYKEATKDGYTD
-457 DASDTEIEKKA
+457 DAKA

-476 RPNTTG
+476 KPNADK

-562 VRINNI
+562 VRINDI

>member
-54 RSTTTSDDDDDYV
+54 RSTTQPGGG
-67 SSDAGVEIGKD
+67 SDAGVEIGKD

-88 VITDATAGNTY
+88 VITDATAGDTY

-139 YVYCNPTKELKEK
+139 YVYCNPTSELKMG
-152 LEKEEDIDVD
+152 LESEDGIDVN
-162 ASYTL
+162 ATYTL

-177 ITKGTTD
+177 ITDGD
-184 NKKIGHFLMTNADND
+184 NNTKNGHFLMTNADND

-230 RFDYKST
+230 RFDYKSS
-237 VTDETYTLMEDEE
+237 VANETYTLMKDEK
-250 GKPEVTVTLTDMALV
+250 GDPEVTITLTGMALV

-280 GTSTNATI
+280 GTTSTSATI

-358 DNRKGYKIWRYAT
+358 DKRKGYKIWRYAT

-386 TTGVAFKGEIQGVTD
+386 TTGVAFKGEIQGVSEG
-401 DMKTLLDGKNV
+401 MKTLLNGTNT
-412 VYVFDNILWGTWD
+412 VYVFDNILWGTWE
-425 NVKTAA
+425 NVEKAA
-431 EFKEDDNTTLSNP
+431 EATESDKTTLANP
-444 SLAAAYNEAMEDP
+444 SLAAAYNEAIKGGHT
-457 DASDTEIEKKA
+457 DAKA
-468 VAAGFTIF
+468 VTAGFTIF
-476 RPNTTG
+476 KPNADK

-516 KLSVTGVDKFGH
+516 KLSVTGVNKFGH

-562 VRINNI
+562 VRINDI
-568 EF
+568 KF

>member
-8 FMAMGIATAFSACS
+8 FMAMGIAMAFSACS

-27 SANNGGGTEESTS
+27 SANNEESTEESTS

-46 NLELPAVS
+46 SLELPAVS
-54 RSTTTSDDDDDYV
+54 RSTTQIGGG
-67 SSDAGVEIGKD
+67 SDAGVEIGKD

-88 VITDATAGNTY
+88 VITDAT
-99 DDFIAGSTVTNLI
+99 DDKFITGSTVTNLI

-127 KLVDYVGDPVNI
+127 KLVDYAGDPVNI
-139 YVYCNPTKELKEK
+139 YVYCNPTSELKDK
-152 LEKEEDIDVD
+152 LKKEEDIDVD

-167 TSATDETIWS
+167 TSATDESIWS

-184 NKKIGHFLMTNADND
+184 NEKIGHFLMTNADSN

-211 KVESNPFDLG
+211 KVESNPFDLE
-221 TINVERAAA
+221 TIKVERAAA
-230 RFDYKST
+230 RFDYKSSDA
-237 VTDETYTLMEDEE
+237 DETYTLMEKD
-250 GKPEVTVTLTDMALV
+250 GKAEVTVTLTDMALV

-280 GTSTNATI
+280 GTSTNAAI
-288 GGTETNT
+288 GGTEVGGTSA

-302 YEWKGKYSEET
+302 ADWKSSYSSGSES
-313 TDKAS
+313 D
-318 HFFYVYN
+318 HFYYTYQ
-325 PNSAST
+325 PNDAGAST
-331 TDYAW
+331 YDWDKIADVTGASGTADTD
-336 TSISSLTS
+336 
-344 EDNDES
+344 NS
-350 WNSGENAN
+350 WNEDGT
-358 DNRKGYKIWRYAT
+358 KGDYKIWRYAT
-371 ENTIPAQVSNQKKGI
+371 ENTIPKGTDDGLQKKGI
-386 TTGVAFKGEIQGVTD
+386 TTGVAFKGEIKGVSD
-401 DMKTLLDGKNV
+401 RMRTLLNGTNT
-412 VYVFDNILWGTWD
+412 VYVFDNILWGTWND
-425 NVKTAA
+425 VKTAA
-431 EFKEDDNTTLSNP
+431 AKKESDNTTLANP
-444 SLAAAYNEAMEDP
+444 LLAAAYNEAMKGSYT
-457 DASDTEIEKKA
+457 DAKA

-476 RPNTTG
+476 KPNADK

-516 KLSVTGVDKFGH
+516 KLSVTGVNKFGH
-528 PTDPDDDPDPENPED
+528 PTNPDDDPDPENPED

-568 EF
+568 KF

>member
-54 RSTTTSDDDDDYV
+54 RSTTQPGGG
-67 SSDAGVEIGKD
+67 SDAGVEIGKD
-78 YENQVSEVLV
+78 CENQVSEVLV
-88 VITDATAGNTY
+88 VITDAT
-99 DDFIAGSTVTNLI
+99 DDKFITKSSVVTAT
-112 PTGNNTTYVV
+112 PTANNTTYVV
-122 PFNTN
+122 PFSTTA
-127 KLVDYVGDPVNI
+127 LTSYVGKSVNV
-139 YVYCNPTKELKEK
+139 YVYCNPTQELKEAESINVNMMTYALK
-152 LEKEEDIDVD
+152 SE
-162 ASYTL
+162 
-167 TSATDETIWS
+167 TDETIW
-177 ITKGTTD
+177 TN
-184 NKKIGHFLMTNADND
+184 NKFLMTNADDD
-199 YKRTLPANLDNY
+199 YERTLPANLDDY
-211 KVESNPFDLG
+211 RVETNPFDLE
-221 TINVERAAA
+221 TIKVERAAA

-386 TTGVAFKGEIQGVTD
+386 TTGVAFKGEIQGATE
-401 DMKTLLDGKNV
+401 DMKTLLNGTNT

-431 EFKEDDNTTLSNP
+431 EAKESDKTTLSNP
-444 SLAAAYNEAMEDP
+444 SLSAAYNEATKEGYTG
-457 DASDTEIEKKA
+457 AKA

-476 RPNTTG
+476 KPNANK

>member
-8 FMAMGIATAFSACS
+8 FMAMGIAMAFSACS

-27 SANNGGGTEESTS
+27 SANNEESTEESTS

-54 RSTTTSDDDDDYV
+54 RSTTQTGGG
-67 SSDAGVEIGKD
+67 SDAGVEIGKD

-88 VITDATAGNTY
+88 VITDATEGSTY
-99 DDFIAGSTVTNLI
+99 DKFIAKSSVVT
-112 PTGNNTTYVV
+112 PSSANNTTYVV
-122 PFNTN
+122 PFKTTELTSSAG
-127 KLVDYVGDPVNI
+127 KSVNV
-139 YVYCNPTKELKEK
+139 YVYCNPTEELTKATTF
-152 LEKEEDIDVD
+152 DVNKD
-162 ASYTL
+162 YYTL
-167 TSATDETIWS
+167 TDATNATIW
-177 ITKGTTD
+177 TK
-184 NKKIGHFLMTNADND
+184 NKFLMTNADND

-211 KVESNPFDLG
+211 KVESNPFDLE
-221 TINVERAAA
+221 TIKVERAAA
-230 RFDYKST
+230 RFDYKSS
-237 VTDETYTLMEDEE
+237 VDDETYTLMGED
-250 GKPEVTVTLTDMALV
+250 GKAEVTVTLTDMALV

-280 GTSTNATI
+280 GTSTNAAI

-302 YEWKGKYSEET
+302 YGWKGNYSEET

-350 WNSGENAN
+350 WNSGENEN
-358 DNRKGYKIWRYAT
+358 VDRKGYKIWRYAT
-371 ENTIPAQVSNQKKGI
+371 ENTIPDQVSNQKKGI
-386 TTGVAFKGEIQGVTD
+386 TTGVVFKGEIQGATE
-401 DMKTLLDGKNV
+401 DMKTLLNGTNT

-431 EFKEDDNTTLSNP
+431 EVKESDKTTLANP
-444 SLAAAYNEAMEDP
+444 LLAAAYNEAMKGGYA
-457 DASDTEIEKKA
+457 DAKA
-468 VAAGFTIF
+468 VDAGFTIF
-476 RPNTTG
+476 KPNADG

-516 KLSVTGVDKFGH
+516 KLSVTGVNKFGH
-528 PTDPDDDPDPENPED
+528 PTDPKDDPDPENPED

-562 VRINNI
+562 VRINDI